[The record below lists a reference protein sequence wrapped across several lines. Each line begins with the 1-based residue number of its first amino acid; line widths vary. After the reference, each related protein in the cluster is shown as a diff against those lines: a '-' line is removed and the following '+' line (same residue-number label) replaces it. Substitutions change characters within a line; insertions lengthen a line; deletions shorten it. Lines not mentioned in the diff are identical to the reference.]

1 MGHVCGAVRA
11 CRSGMR
17 NTIGE
22 HLWIPGRK
30 AHAKGQA
37 RYVVAH
43 LLLSGKASELS
54 VVYTA
59 SVFRLH
65 AMGCMVRRGVE
76 FCLGFRGWT

>member
-54 VVYTA
+54 VGLGVGHKTNKHKRNADIQVTA
-59 SVFRLH
+59 ASLS
-65 AMGCMVRRGVE
+65 
-76 FCLGFRGWT
+76 LDY